1 MKLKRMKQKS
11 LKTKSL
17 NTDGVQNEISKY
29 GWCTCD

>member
-17 NTDGVQNEISKY
+17 NTDDVLVINEEIFMVQM
-29 GWCTCD
+29 